1 VSVIVLIKKSKLTA
15 VLTLAASVCALSVAP
30 VYATDIPASVNA
42 LYGHKFL
49 KEIKAEKPDYIVAVG
64 RVVGKAGSIVSID
77 LIDPTSVSI
86 DGKTVSGL
94 TLDAFNWNT
103 QLGDDVFLYYEDGSW
118 EYLEDNTSNEIR
130 WISRLKLKAVS
141 DVQVS
146 KIDWGS
152 STVVPVPP
160 VQPRTVPASVPQPP
174 VRGLW

>member
-1 VSVIVLIKKSKLTA
+1 MLIKKSHLTIF
-15 VLTLAASVCALSVAP
+15 LTLAASVCALAVTPAQAQGIPSSVG
-30 VYATDIPASVNA
+30 A

-49 KEIKAEKPDYIVAVG
+49 KEIKANKPDIVVVG

-103 QLGDDVFLYYEDGSW
+103 QLGDDVFLAYEDGSW
-118 EYLEDNTSNEIR
+118 RYLEDNTANEIR

-141 DVQVS
+141 DVRVS

-152 STVVPVPP
+152 STVVTVPP
-160 VQPRTVPASVPQPP
+160 VQSRRAVAAPVAAPVAQP